1 MFRELVDLNEELYAE
16 IASTALVANQREYS
30 LPTDS
35 ASTFGSGLI
44 KLQRVEISYNGTNW
58 YVANPISLNEIGT
71 PTILD
76 ADINNAFDKSS
87 PKYWFKDRSVW
98 IAPVPASTDSVAG
111 GNTNLRIY
119 WVKRPNE
126 MTAVGDIP
134 EIPKDFLSI
143 LAEGMLVDVFRSFGR
158 ISDMRLAET
167 RWEKGL
173 ANMRSLEASPDSEQ
187 PFIFKASRKDY
198 K

>member
-58 YVANPISLNEIGT
+58 YVATPISLNEIGT

-187 PFIFKASRKDY
+187 PFIFKAAKKNYR
-198 K
+198 